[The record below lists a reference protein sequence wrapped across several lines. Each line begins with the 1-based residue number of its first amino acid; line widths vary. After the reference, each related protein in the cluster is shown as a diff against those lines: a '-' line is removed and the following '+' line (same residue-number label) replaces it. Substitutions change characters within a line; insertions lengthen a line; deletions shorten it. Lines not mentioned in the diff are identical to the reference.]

1 MSAQL
6 ELIFRLPIAIKKD
19 QVGYVSHCP
28 PLDVWSQGNTK
39 AEARKNI
46 REAVSLF
53 VVSCI
58 ERGTL
63 DEVMKECG
71 FQPIRQAQTKKS
83 GKMRSSN
90 NIDVSIP
97 FSVTQSAGA
106 DLCPA

>member
-1 MSAQL
+1 MSVQL

-28 PLDVWSQGNTK
+28 PLDVWSQGDTK

-71 FQPIRQAQTKKS
+71 FQPTQTKKS

-97 FSVTQSAGA
+97 FNVTHSAGA